1 MWPTLG
7 ARLLVPLY
15 LRAHDAHQ
23 RKLISHEGDDGSHM
37 VACLASAIVAR
48 TGALFPLFGID
59 FPQSGD

>member
-1 MWPTLG
+1 
-7 ARLLVPLY
+7 LVPLY